1 MFDNIFPFL
10 GDIKCENLFLDGYGN
25 LKIGDFGFA
34 RFLKDDED
42 TKTSCGSRPYA
53 AFEIMT
59 GQSYSSNA
67 VDIYR

>member
-1 MFDNIFPFL
+1 MSL
-10 GDIKCENLFLDGYGN
+10 GDIKCENLFLDEHGN

-34 RFLKDDED
+34 RFLEHGDN

-59 GQSYSSNA
+59 GQSYSTNS